1 MNKRITAVVSS
12 ISNSFCDFSLDIA
25 VNKYSIY
32 KILLY
37 TSIISLFFQVL
48 YAFYAGISVTVQ
60 AVPIILIRG
69 LIVLLGYL
77 CYVNALKNIPI
88 GLAALLENLDLF
100 IVLIIDILFGSLII
114 TSKFIFLFI
123 LFIISVLWFTLETN
137 KIKDE
142 IKFKKIRFIG
152 ILFILLSVLFY
163 AIEPYIIKYV
173 NTLGAN
179 EVAINFGYSVVA
191 IPFFFFKSKTFGG
204 IKSFAGIKRINNDK
218 KNFHLVVLIGL
229 FEAIY
234 YIFGTIGYIY
244 ETPIIVNI
252 IQEIRVFLLVI
263 LSVIF
268 KTDKMNLKKAIA
280 ILLGMI
286 SITGIYFI

>member
-1 MNKRITAVVSS
+1 MNKRLTAVISS
-12 ISNSFCDFSLDIA
+12 IFNSFCDFNLDIA
-25 VNKYSIY
+25 VNKYSVY
-32 KILLY
+32 KVLLY
-37 TSIISLFFQVL
+37 TSIISFIFQVL
-48 YAFYAGISVTVQ
+48 YAFYVGISITVQ
-60 AVPIILIRG
+60 AIPIVLIYG

-100 IVLIIDILFGSLII
+100 IILIIDILFGNLIL

-123 LFIISVLWFTLETN
+123 LFIISILWFSIETN
-137 KIKDE
+137 RVKYE

-152 ILFILLSVLFY
+152 VVFILLSVLFY
-163 AIEPYIIKYV
+163 GIEPYIVKYANV
-173 NTLGAN
+173 LGAN
-179 EVAINFGYSVVA
+179 EVAINFGYSVFA
-191 IPFFFFKSKTFGG
+191 IPFFLFQSKKTDAPAKENSN
-204 IKSFAGIKRINNDK
+204 KSFLI
-218 KNFHLVVLIGL
+218 LVVLIGF

-263 LSVIF
+263 LSAVF
-268 KTDKMNLKKAIA
+268 KTDKMNLKKVIA

>member
-12 ISNSFCDFSLDIA
+12 IFNSFCDFTLDIA

-32 KILLY
+32 KVLLC
-37 TSIISLFFQVL
+37 TSIISLFFQIL
-48 YAFYAGISVTVQ
+48 YAFYVGVSITTQ
-60 AVPIILIRG
+60 AVPIILIYG
-69 LIVLLGYL
+69 FTILLGYL
-77 CYVNALKNIPI
+77 CYVKALKNIPI

-100 IVLIIDILFGSLII
+100 IILIIDIVFGNII
-114 TSKFIFLFI
+114 LTSKFIFLFI
-123 LFIISVLWFTLETN
+123 IFIISILWFSLETN
-137 KIKDE
+137 RIKDE
-142 IKFKKIRFIG
+142 IKFKKINFIG
-152 ILFILLSVLFY
+152 VVFILLSVLFY
-163 AIEPYIIKYV
+163 GIEPYIIKYA

-179 EVAINFGYSVVA
+179 EVAINFGYSIVA
-191 IPFFFFKSKTFGG
+191 IPFFLFKCKKCG
-204 IKSFAGIKRINNDK
+204 ISTKAKNNN
-218 KNFHLVVLIGL
+218 NFLLLAVLIGL

-263 LSVIF
+263 LSVMF
-268 KTDKMNLKKAIA
+268 KTDKMNLKKVIA
-280 ILLGMI
+280 ILLGMV

>member
-12 ISNSFCDFSLDIA
+12 VFNSFCDFTLDIA
-25 VNKYSIY
+25 VNKYLIY
-32 KILLY
+32 KVLLY
-37 TSIISLFFQVL
+37 TSIISLLFQIL
-48 YAFYAGISVTVQ
+48 YAFYASISIT
-60 AVPIILIRG
+60 ASAIPIILIYG
-69 LIVLLGYL
+69 LIILLGYL

-100 IVLIIDILFGSLII
+100 IVLIIDILLGNLIL
-114 TSKFIFLFI
+114 TSKFIFLFV
-123 LFIISVLWFTLETN
+123 LFIISIIWFSLETN
-137 KIKDE
+137 RIKDE
-142 IKFKKIRFIG
+142 IKFKKIKFIG
-152 ILFILLSVLFY
+152 IVFILLSVLFY
-163 AIEPYIIKYV
+163 GIEPYIIKYA

-191 IPFFFFKSKTFGG
+191 IPFFFFKSKTSGAS
-204 IKSFAGIKRINNDK
+204 KEENNDK
-218 KNFHLVVLIGL
+218 KFFHLVVLIGL

-244 ETPIIVNI
+244 EAPIIVNI

>member
-12 ISNSFCDFSLDIA
+12 IFNSFCDFSLDIA

-32 KILLY
+32 KVLLY
-37 TSIISLFFQVL
+37 TSIISLFFQIL
-48 YAFYAGISVTVQ
+48 YAFYAGISITTQ
-60 AVPIILIRG
+60 SIPIILIYG
-69 LIVLLGYL
+69 LIILLGYL

-100 IVLIIDILFGSLII
+100 MVLIIDIVFGNLII
-114 TSKFIFLFI
+114 TSKFIFLFV
-123 LFIISVLWFTLETN
+123 LFITSVLWFTLETN
-137 KIKDE
+137 KIQDE
-142 IKFKKIRFIG
+142 IKFKKVKFIG
-152 ILFILLSVLFY
+152 IVFILLSVLFY
-163 AIEPYIIKYV
+163 GIEPYIIKYA

-191 IPFFFFKSKTFGG
+191 IPFFFFKSKTSSRF
-204 IKSFAGIKRINNDK
+204 KEKNNNK
-218 KNFHLVVLIGL
+218 TFIILVALIGL

-263 LSVIF
+263 LSFVF
-268 KTDKMNLKKAIA
+268 KTDKINWKKAIA

-286 SITGIYFI
+286 SIAGIYFI

>member
-1 MNKRITAVVSS
+1 M
-12 ISNSFCDFSLDIA
+12 DIA
-25 VNKYSIY
+25 VNKYFIS
-32 KILLY
+32 KVLLY
-37 TSIISLFFQVL
+37 TSIISLFFQIL
-48 YAFYAGISVTVQ
+48 YAFYSGISITTQ
-60 AVPIILIRG
+60 AIPIILIYG
-69 LIVLLGYL
+69 LIILLGYL

-88 GLAALLENLDLF
+88 GLTALLENLDLF
-100 IVLIIDILFGSLII
+100 I
-114 TSKFIFLFI
+114 
-123 LFIISVLWFTLETN
+123 
-137 KIKDE
+137 
-142 IKFKKIRFIG
+142 
-152 ILFILLSVLFY
+152 
-163 AIEPYIIKYV
+163 
-173 NTLGAN
+173 
-179 EVAINFGYSVVA
+179 
-191 IPFFFFKSKTFGG
+191 
-204 IKSFAGIKRINNDK
+204 
-218 KNFHLVVLIGL
+218 VLIGL

>member
-12 ISNSFCDFSLDIA
+12 VFNSFCDFTLDIA
-25 VNKYSIY
+25 VNKYFIY
-32 KILLY
+32 KVLLY
-37 TSIISLFFQVL
+37 TSIISLFFQIL
-48 YAFYAGISVTVQ
+48 YSFYAGISMTTQ
-60 AVPIILIRG
+60 AIPIILIYG
-69 LIVLLGYL
+69 LIILLGYL

-88 GLAALLENLDLF
+88 GLSALLENLDLF
-100 IVLIIDILFGSLII
+100 IVLIIDIVFGNLIL
-114 TSKFIFLFI
+114 TSKFIFLFV
-123 LFIISVLWFTLETN
+123 LFIISILWFSLETN
-137 KIKDE
+137 RIKDE
-142 IKFKKIRFIG
+142 IKFKKIKFIG
-152 ILFILLSVLFY
+152 IAFILLSVLFY
-163 AIEPYIIKYV
+163 GIEPYIIKYA

-191 IPFFFFKSKTFGG
+191 IPFFFFKSKTSGAS
-204 IKSFAGIKRINNDK
+204 KEENNDK
-218 KNFHLVVLIGL
+218 KFFYLIVLIGL

>member
-12 ISNSFCDFSLDIA
+12 VFNSFCDFTLDIA
-25 VNKYSIY
+25 VNKYFIY
-32 KILLY
+32 KVLLY
-37 TSIISLFFQVL
+37 TSIISLFFQIL
-48 YAFYAGISVTVQ
+48 YSFYAGISITTQ
-60 AVPIILIRG
+60 AIPIILIYG
-69 LIVLLGYL
+69 LIILLGYL

-88 GLAALLENLDLF
+88 GLSALLENLDLF
-100 IVLIIDILFGSLII
+100 IVLIIDIVFGNLIL
-114 TSKFIFLFI
+114 TSKFIFLFV
-123 LFIISVLWFTLETN
+123 LFIISILWFSLETN
-137 KIKDE
+137 RIKDE
-142 IKFKKIRFIG
+142 IKFKKIKFIG
-152 ILFILLSVLFY
+152 IAFILLSVLFY
-163 AIEPYIIKYV
+163 GIEPYIIKYA

-191 IPFFFFKSKTFGG
+191 IPFFFFKSKTSGAS
-204 IKSFAGIKRINNDK
+204 KEENNDK
-218 KNFHLVVLIGL
+218 KFFYLIVLIGL

-268 KTDKMNLKKAIA
+268 KTDKMNLNKAIA

>member
-1 MNKRITAVVSS
+1 MNKRITAVISS
-12 ISNSFCDFSLDIA
+12 VFNSFCDFTLDIA

-32 KILLY
+32 KVLLY
-37 TSIISLFFQVL
+37 TSIISLFFQIL
-48 YAFYAGISVTVQ
+48 YAFYAGISITVQ
-60 AVPIILIRG
+60 ASPVILVYG
-69 LIVLLGYL
+69 LIILLGYL

-100 IVLIIDILFGSLII
+100 IVLIIDIVFGNLIL
-114 TSKFIFLFI
+114 TSKFIFLFV

-142 IKFKKIRFIG
+142 IKFKKVKFIG
-152 ILFILLSVLFY
+152 IIFILLSVLFY
-163 AIEPYIIKYV
+163 GIEPYIIKYA

-179 EVAINFGYSVVA
+179 EVAINFGYSIIA
-191 IPFFFFKSKTFGG
+191 IPFFFFKSKNYDKFKEKNTNKTF
-204 IKSFAGIKRINNDK
+204 IL
-218 KNFHLVVLIGL
+218 LVALIGL

-252 IQEIRVFLLVI
+252 IQEIRVFLLVV
-263 LSVIF
+263 LSFVF
-268 KTDKMNLKKAIA
+268 KTDRINFKKIIA

-286 SITGIYFI
+286 SIIGIYFI

>member
-12 ISNSFCDFSLDIA
+12 VFNSFCDFTLDIA
-25 VNKYSIY
+25 VNKYFIY
-32 KILLY
+32 KVLLY
-37 TSIISLFFQVL
+37 TSIISLFFQIL
-48 YAFYAGISVTVQ
+48 YAFYAGISITTQ
-60 AVPIILIRG
+60 AIPIILFYG
-69 LIVLLGYL
+69 LIILLGYL

-88 GLAALLENLDLF
+88 GLSALLENLDLF
-100 IVLIIDILFGSLII
+100 IVLIIDIVFGNLIL
-114 TSKFIFLFI
+114 TSKFIFLFV
-123 LFIISVLWFTLETN
+123 LFIISILWFSLETN
-137 KIKDE
+137 RIKDE
-142 IKFKKIRFIG
+142 IKFKKIKFIG
-152 ILFILLSVLFY
+152 IAFILLSVLFY
-163 AIEPYIIKYV
+163 GIEPYIIKYA

-191 IPFFFFKSKTFGG
+191 IPFFFFKSKTSGAS
-204 IKSFAGIKRINNDK
+204 KEENNDK
-218 KNFHLVVLIGL
+218 KFFYLIVLIGL

-268 KTDKMNLKKAIA
+268 KTDKMNLKKASA

-286 SITGIYFI
+286 SITGIYFV

>member
-12 ISNSFCDFSLDIA
+12 IFNSFCDFTLDIA
-25 VNKYSIY
+25 VNKYFIY
-32 KILLY
+32 KVLLY
-37 TSIISLFFQVL
+37 TCIISLLFQIL
-48 YAFYAGISVTVQ
+48 YAFYAGISITTS
-60 AVPIILIRG
+60 AIPIILIYG
-69 LIVLLGYL
+69 LIILLGYL

-100 IVLIIDILFGSLII
+100 IVLIIDILVGNLIL
-114 TSKFIFLFI
+114 TSKFIFLFV
-123 LFIISVLWFTLETN
+123 LFIISIIWFSLETN
-137 KIKDE
+137 RIKDE
-142 IKFKKIRFIG
+142 IKF
-152 ILFILLSVLFY
+152 LFY
-163 AIEPYIIKYV
+163 GIEPYIIKYA

-191 IPFFFFKSKTFGG
+191 IPFFFFKSKA
-204 IKSFAGIKRINNDK
+204 SSASREENNDK
-218 KNFHLVVLIGL
+218 NFFHLVVLIGL

-244 ETPIIVNI
+244 EAPIIVNI
-252 IQEIRVFLLVI
+252 IEEIRVFLLVI

>member
-1 MNKRITAVVSS
+1 MNKRVTAVISS
-12 ISNSFCDFSLDIA
+12 IFNSFCDFNLDIA
-25 VNKYSIY
+25 VNKYSVY
-32 KILLY
+32 KVLLY
-37 TSIISLFFQVL
+37 TSIISFIFQVL
-48 YAFYAGISVTVQ
+48 YAFYVGISITVQ
-60 AVPIILIRG
+60 AIPIILIYG

-100 IVLIIDILFGSLII
+100 IILIIDILFGNLIL

-123 LFIISVLWFTLETN
+123 LFIISILWFSIETN
-137 KIKDE
+137 RVKDE

-152 ILFILLSVLFY
+152 VVFILLSVLFY
-163 AIEPYIIKYV
+163 GIEPYIVKYANV
-173 NTLGAN
+173 LGAN
-179 EVAINFGYSVVA
+179 EVAINFGYSVFA
-191 IPFFFFKSKTFGG
+191 IPFFLFQSKKTDAPAKENSN
-204 IKSFAGIKRINNDK
+204 KSFYI
-218 KNFHLVVLIGL
+218 LVVLIGF

-263 LSVIF
+263 LSAVF
-268 KTDKMNLKKAIA
+268 KTDKMNLKKVIA